1 MKHDYQIFRSL
12 DIIKSCTV
20 TMELLL
26 NDTKGEHAHYA
37 YTLTIY
43 RDLLASM
50 NQEIFND
57 KSPSKFLNPFTHRNT

>member
-1 MKHDYQIFRSL
+1 MKHDYQIYRSL
-12 DIIKSCTV
+12 DIIRSCVT

-26 NDTKGEHAHYA
+26 YDTKGEHERYA

-57 KSPSKFLNPFTHRNT
+57 ESPSKFFNPFTH